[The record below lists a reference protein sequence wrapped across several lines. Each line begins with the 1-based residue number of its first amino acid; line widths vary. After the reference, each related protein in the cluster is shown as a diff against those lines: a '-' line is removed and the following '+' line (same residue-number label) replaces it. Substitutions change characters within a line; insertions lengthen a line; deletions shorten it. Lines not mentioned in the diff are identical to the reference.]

1 MRIPERSQKRSKDVA
16 ESNKRIT
23 TEKEI
28 SSYDFLFLY
37 DFSYE
42 KEYEKTDFKQ
52 KQDNTIGKIHRIR
65 KRNETRKIVR
75 NHRIGERIRNSH
87 DVANR
92 VFFFL
97 DRFFYAC
104 F

>member
-42 KEYEKTDFKQ
+42 KKYEKTDFKQ

-65 KRNETRKIVR
+65 KRNKTRKTIR
-75 NHRIGERIRNSH
+75 KHKIGERIRNSQ